1 MKSKFDF
8 YEIVKIKTIDPQKSE
23 VNGKKGYVAAKAV
36 SDIRDHNPGS
46 WTYAVSLF
54 DIKYAWSFS
63 ENELEA
69 TGNFFDKTKIPNHGS
84 IKVAVDSNGVGKVK
98 PSYTSYAEIEAAINS
113 SQASKASGYMLEASM
128 ISNDLDIM
136 YNLIDMSIHQS
147 DYILRGSAYSALWR
161 LLLRFKDKLSSQFL
175 MKAIRIGLSDKNEHV
190 LETVNY
196 IMGDLQSIAPDIW
209 KQINKY
215 K

>member
-69 TGNFFDKTKIPNHGS
+69 TGNFFDKTKTSMNTGEVAEMQVMFLVSPKNKSKLLALKQGDKWGIFEGS
-84 IKVAVDSNGVGKVK
+84 RCVGECEMVERI
-98 PSYTSYAEIEAAINS
+98 TTEEE
-113 SQASKASGYMLEASM
+113 LEN
-128 ISNDLDIM
+128 IVT
-136 YNLIDMSIHQS
+136 
-147 DYILRGSAYSALWR
+147 
-161 LLLRFKDKLSSQFL
+161 
-175 MKAIRIGLSDKNEHV
+175 E
-190 LETVNY
+190 
-196 IMGDLQSIAPDIW
+196 
-209 KQINKY
+209 
-215 K
+215 